1 MDKDKSLLRG
11 WKSISMA
18 HKKLSQNTLHSCQ
31 NISYVI
37 KTEIMFIITED
48 LHSTSSYWDIPV
60 IMSSSIHVWIPWID
74 ELSMNSI
81 AWKCWLLWNNW
92 LLQWWK
98 KEQSSWAK
106 LWGILENQEKG
117 WRIEIGDCDW
127 ASVKKTW
134 K

>member
-117 WRIEIGDCDW
+117 WRIEIGDWDW